1 MITQHPANSI
11 PAYCVALAFSLALV
25 SPLSAVT
32 YTFNSGQ
39 NWSVAENWEGG
50 AVPEFNNEADLIFNS
65 PIGVAAMRT
74 DADRTVR
81 SMTFGPDLPTNASTT
96 ITVTPR
102 DNIGQ
107 IFKLSMEAAAG
118 NASIIIENGFGA
130 RLLRYGTNSGAT
142 ITMDL
147 ASDLDLRVNDP
158 AATFGFNDAFS
169 GTGAINKYG
178 SGLATATRN
187 NSSFSGGINIFQG
200 TFATH
205 ANGASAGTGAINLG
219 GSGSSDAATWS
230 VGSTVSLANSV
241 VVNAGAGARTIS
253 LYAAGAGNPTLSGGM
268 LLQKDVIFD
277 ITQYTA
283 NTHDRITNSGGISG
297 TGGII
302 KSGTGLLVL
311 TAGNTYS
318 GGTTISA
325 GTLELGNGG
334 SVTGN
339 ITNNSVLSINRTDD
353 SALGNAVSGTGSL
366 LMSGAGTVVLSAS
379 NSYSGGTTLNGGVLR
394 LGNDSALAAGTLAV
408 NANATLTSDGATART
423 IANAVTLG
431 SGTANIA
438 LSSGDVTATG
448 ALTLSGPVTLG
459 GTTGSRIFTVNTAP
473 MTVSGLITSGSS
485 TGAMVKNG
493 TGTLVLANT
502 ANTLTNNFSIQG
514 GTLQVSKL
522 SDKGTVS
529 SIGTMAGTSYLQ
541 IGQNTSSA
549 ILNYVGTGDTTDLQI
564 AIGNADGSGGNAT
577 ILNNGTGALVFDNPV
592 FNVASTGSTARTRS
606 LFLGGSN
613 TNANA
618 IQGVISDITALNK
631 TTRVVKN
638 DEGTWILSGANTYTG
653 GTAVNAG
660 TLQISATGSLLFV
673 VGGSGTNSALA
684 GTGNVS
690 VDGRFVFNLAG
701 ASTNNGDSWTIVP
714 PGLGIT
720 YGTNFIVSGFNG
732 SGGLWT
738 NTTNGVD
745 YVFSQ
750 STGNLTVG
758 SAVPPTNNYAS
769 WVTFWA
775 TESGGTFTNT
785 AGTADPDGDGFVNNL
800 EFAFD
805 GNPTVGT
812 PALMTA
818 RSLGTNAVFN
828 WIERKNPPGGVT
840 YVVQRSSALTNGWTA
855 ATGLTISNSTNTNGI
870 LQPADYERRE
880 FVVPAAG
887 KDFYRV
893 QATVAE

>member
-1 MITQHPANSI
+1 
-11 PAYCVALAFSLALV
+11 
-25 SPLSAVT
+25 
-32 YTFNSGQ
+32 
-39 NWSVAENWEGG
+39 
-50 AVPEFNNEADLIFNS
+50 
-65 PIGVAAMRT
+65 
-74 DADRTVR
+74 
-81 SMTFGPDLPTNASTT
+81 
-96 ITVTPR
+96 
-102 DNIGQ
+102 
-107 IFKLSMEAAAG
+107 
-118 NASIIIENGFGA
+118 
-130 RLLRYGTNSGAT
+130 
-142 ITMDL
+142 
-147 ASDLDLRVNDP
+147 
-158 AATFGFNDAFS
+158 
-169 GTGAINKYG
+169 
-178 SGLATATRN
+178 
-187 NSSFSGGINIFQG
+187 
-200 TFATH
+200 
-205 ANGASAGTGAINLG
+205 
-219 GSGSSDAATWS
+219 
-230 VGSTVSLANSV
+230 
-241 VVNAGAGARTIS
+241 
-253 LYAAGAGNPTLSGGM
+253 
-268 LLQKDVIFD
+268 
-277 ITQYTA
+277 
-283 NTHDRITNSGGISG
+283 
-297 TGGII
+297 
-302 KSGTGLLVL
+302 
-311 TAGNTYS
+311 
-318 GGTTISA
+318 
-325 GTLELGNGG
+325 
-334 SVTGN
+334 
-339 ITNNSVLSINRTDD
+339 
-353 SALGNAVSGTGSL
+353 
-366 LMSGAGTVVLSAS
+366 
-379 NSYSGGTTLNGGVLR
+379 
-394 LGNDSALAAGTLAV
+394 
-408 NANATLTSDGATART
+408 
-423 IANAVTLG
+423 
-431 SGTANIA
+431 
-438 LSSGDVTATG
+438 VTATG